1 MEQFYDNRWFKGKWL
16 PFHQL
21 HSLTGV
27 SITWPELYPIYL
39 TAMIWAPL
47 WANTFASTV
56 TTCRCNFVCQELH
69 NSPCDEP
76 CMVDHFS
83 NSHLVL
89 ILHLLLGMSPRLMS
103 LLIVCL
109 VSRCHCSAF
118 STRCIAMPAPCPIP
132 TFFSKV

>member
-1 MEQFYDNRWFKGKWL
+1 MIIGGFRANGFLSISSILLQGLAFPGRSCTLFI
-16 PFHQL
+16 QL
-21 HSLTGV
+21 HDLGS
-27 SITWPELYPIYL
+27 
-39 TAMIWAPL
+39 PL
-47 WANTFASTV
+47 GQYICFLLRQPGSP
-56 TTCRCNFVCQELH
+56 CNFVCQELH

-83 NSHLVL
+83 NSHLLL

-109 VSRCHCSAF
+109 VSRCHCSTF
-118 STRCIAMPAPCPIP
+118 STRCIAMPAPCLIP